1 MIVVVTGSSA
11 SSGESLWPAAR
22 QAMRRRGAVLG
33 LLRCFGRAVL
43 FDRSADLRH
52 DIGAGPLGHGEPSI
66 RDLTC
71 APDGERL
78 RTQHVVAKTYAPSEG
93 RRLLRADRHGRLQT
107 GELGSE
113 RMSPTM
119 SALPW
124 RPASTGAMLH
134 TRWSAE
140 GKGAGLR

>member
-78 RTQHVVAKTYAPSEG
+78 RTQHIVSKTYAPSGAADSSEPIVTAAFKQASWA
-93 RRLLRADRHGRLQT
+93 RRG
-107 GELGSE
+107 
-113 RMSPTM
+113 
-119 SALPW
+119 
-124 RPASTGAMLH
+124 
-134 TRWSAE
+134 
-140 GKGAGLR
+140 